1 MTFCGQLCE
10 QVRLLEKQLF
20 LPLGELAYLKSLPK
34 LFPDLDGS
42 IKFYP
47 DLDVLILDF
56 LGARYPGVAPGL
68 DFLARAAG
76 A

>member
-1 MTFCGQLCE
+1 MRTALRAGEAFGE
-10 QVRLLEKQLF
+10 TTF